1 MFHSFL
7 MKDPD
12 YKLTKE
18 QVVKMDS
25 LYEELN
31 KKQQQYALAL
41 LQGLSPAEA
50 KKKANYSRNAPED
63 YSEKLKKYL
72 DTLDAFKIKTILTEK
87 EKHVSR
93 IEKYINKL
101 EHIMDNAYIDLRT
114 IGTGCYIKAVRES
127 VNAMQEIAKLKGFYV
142 EQEIQKETLAN
153 KPGKLDPELVE
164 AIAKLDLER

>member
-101 EHIMDNAYIDLRT
+101 EHLMAFVCHLNST
-114 IGTGCYIKAVRES
+114 
-127 VNAMQEIAKLKGFYV
+127 NH
-142 EQEIQKETLAN
+142 
-153 KPGKLDPELVE
+153 
-164 AIAKLDLER
+164 

>member
-93 IEKYINKL
+93 IEKYINNTSQKYSTL
-101 EHIMDNAYIDLRT
+101 HT
-114 IGTGCYIKAVRES
+114 K
-127 VNAMQEIAKLKGFYV
+127 
-142 EQEIQKETLAN
+142 IQTLTLN
-153 KPGKLDPELVE
+153 FVVCSS
-164 AIAKLDLER
+164 